1 MKFSESINY
10 KINPRD
16 IIYKCIDPLGFDRDN
31 AWFPIGCG
39 PSYKEYSKKNDI
51 TKFTNNEKINTKL
64 VFYSKIRIT
73 DMGRR
78 GLKKINRNTIVENL
92 NKKYKQENYFNKD
105 YFENIGKY
113 KFVFSPEGNAIDC
126 HRHYETWISKGI
138 PIIEYN
144 SFIKEKY
151 KTLPILWTRDY
162 SEINDNYLESKYKEF
177 LNKDFDFKRLL
188 LSKYKPE
195 LRKKMITI
203 MNAPYPSAFYVG
215 RPRCGIKLW
224 NYKDCFN

>member
-1 MKFSESINY
+1 MKISEWIKY
-10 KINPRD
+10 KINPTD
-16 IIYKCIDPLGFDRDN
+16 IIYKCVDPTGQDRDN
-31 AWFPIGCG
+31 YYFPIGCHK
-39 PSYKEYSKKNDI
+39 SYKRYSKNNDI

-64 VFYSKIRIT
+64 VLYSKINIS
-73 DMGRR
+73 DKGRR
-78 GLKKINRNTIVENL
+78 MYEKISRKQIIEIL

-162 SEINDNYLESKYKEF
+162 SEINDNYLERKYKEF
-177 LNKDFDFKRLL
+177 LNKDFDFKPLL

-203 MNAPYPSAFYVG
+203 MNAPYPSAFYSR
-215 RPRCGIKLW
+215 RPNGIRLW

>member
-1 MKFSESINY
+1 MKFSEWINY
-10 KINPRD
+10 KISPRD
-16 IIYKCIDPLGFDRDN
+16 IIYKCIDPLGHDRDN
-31 AWFPIGCG
+31 VWFPVGCH

-64 VFYSKIRIT
+64 VLYTQLRTT
-73 DMGRR
+73 DSWRR
-78 GLKKINRNTIVENL
+78 RNKKINRSTIVETL
-92 NKKYKQENYFNKD
+92 NKKYKQENFFKKD

-113 KFVFSPEGNAIDC
+113 KFVFSPEGNGIDVF
-126 HRHYETWISKGI
+126 RHYETWISKGI

-144 SFIKEKY
+144 SFMKNKY

-162 SEINDNYLESKYKEF
+162 SEINDNYLERKYKEF

-195 LRKKMITI
+195 LRKKIFSI
-203 MNAPYPSAFYVG
+203 MNAPYPSKFHHNIS
-215 RPRCGIKLW
+215 PNGIRLW
-224 NYKDCFN
+224 NYEDYFI

>member
-1 MKFSESINY
+1 MKFSEWINY

-51 TKFTNNEKINTKL
+51 TN
-64 VFYSKIRIT
+64 
-73 DMGRR
+73 MGRR
-78 GLKKINRNTIVENL
+78 DLKKINRNTIVENL

-215 RPRCGIKLW
+215 RPRCDIKLW